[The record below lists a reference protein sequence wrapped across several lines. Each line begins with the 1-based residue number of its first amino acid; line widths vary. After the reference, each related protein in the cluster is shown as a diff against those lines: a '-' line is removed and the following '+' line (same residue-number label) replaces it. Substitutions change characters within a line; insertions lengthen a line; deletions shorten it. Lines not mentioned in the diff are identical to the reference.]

1 MRAELL
7 AEAEEVLRD
16 YGPETFDDLASLA
29 GPECIAA
36 VALVEVTGV
45 WQASYP
51 SLEAFYAA
59 HEGRHPDVRL
69 YSTVRDQILNEDVRE
84 SAGGTIAQRLQA
96 TAVHR
101 SRAA

>member
-7 AEAEEVLRD
+7 AEAEEVLRA
-16 YGPETFDDLASLA
+16 YGPESFDELASMA

-45 WQASYP
+45 WQASYA
-51 SLEAFYAA
+51 SLEAFYTA
-59 HEGRHPDVRL
+59 HEERHPDIRL
-69 YSTVRDQILNEDVRE
+69 YSAVRDQILNEDVRE
-84 SAGGTIAQRLQA
+84 SDGGTIGQRLHA
-96 TAVHR
+96 TALRR